1 MITDNTAVIDTLATM
16 PIYPM
21 NINYYSQ
28 VTVLNLPSDRAVV
41 SGGQAVTIVSV
52 SVTIVDVENK
62 SQLVIPLVGDENV
75 VVGVAIFPK
84 N

>member
-41 SGGQAVTIVSV
+41 SDEEGATIVSV
-52 SVTIVDVENK
+52 SVTLVDDENK
-62 SQLVIPLVGDENV
+62 L
-75 VVGVAIFPK
+75 
-84 N
+84 